1 MSFLFPRWDMLIL
14 WRVYTL
20 NNQTVCSLI
29 NGVSQVP
36 ILMKLSTE
44 LAGTLG
50 PKSPQHVMLWF
61 TGKKSLCKRN
71 LYVEV
76 FKKKSSRYVAL
87 SHKLPHVWSSNMA
100 IGAMKS
106 FKRTICFFNCMGT
119 TMLLRRGTPGE
130 DGTSLHW
137 KRLFLQN
144 PVKIMVFGVSKD
156 GGANMESRKLQRRF
170 WFLR

>member
-1 MSFLFPRWDMLIL
+1 M
-14 WRVYTL
+14 
-20 NNQTVCSLI
+20 
-29 NGVSQVP
+29 
-36 ILMKLSTE
+36 E
-44 LAGTLG
+44 LAKCPYWWSSPLSSQG
-50 PKSPQHVMLWF
+50 PWVPNLPSTWCCDSQ
-61 TGKKSLCKRN
+61 GKKSLCKRN